1 MQYKTT
7 EIKRNRTIQKK
18 KRKNR
23 ITSKN
28 INVSPKRPLIK
39 AEIPVKRIYLKNV
52 KHILKDILK
61 DKRNINLH
69 YCSSN
74 KISLKCLIDGLYF
87 MTRTE

>member
-1 MQYKTT
+1 MIQYKTT

-18 KRKNR
+18 KRK
-23 ITSKN
+23 K
-28 INVSPKRPLIK
+28 NVSPFKRPLIK
-39 AEIPVKRIYLKNV
+39 ADIPVKRIYLKKYV
-52 KHILKDILK
+52 KHILK

-69 YCSSN
+69 YCFSN